1 MKGLIVLLLDN
12 GIIKAEIS
20 SHGAELKSAIKNSR
34 EYMWCADPAYWG
46 RTSPVLFPIV
56 GGLKNKRYIFGDKEY
71 HMGQHGFAR
80 DCDFELKAS
89 DDTSAVYILKS
100 NENTKKKYPFDFE
113 LEIGYKLDGSS
124 ISVSWRVINIGTDK
138 MYFSIG
144 AHPAFNLK
152 DGANYFIF
160 DTDNP
165 IKYKL
170 LVENGL
176 LDKYNEYSLENKGG
190 AEIVKGM
197 FDKDALIV
205 EDNQAH
211 EVALC
216 DSNKQPYVKV
226 SFDAPLFGLWSPAG
240 KNAPFVCIEPWYGRC
255 DGSDFDG
262 TLEERDYCMMLE
274 AGCEFYAEYKIEL
287 I

>member
-1 MKGLIVLLLDN
+1 MILDN
-12 GIIKAEIS
+12 GTIKAEIS
-20 SHGAELKSAIKNSR
+20 IHGAELKSAVKNGR

-56 GGLKNKRYIFGDKEY
+56 GGLKDKRYIFGGKEY
-71 HMGQHGFAR
+71 PMGQHGFAR
-80 DCDFELKAS
+80 DCDFELKSS
-89 DDTSAVYILKS
+89 DETSAVFVLRS
-100 NENTKKKYPFDFE
+100 DDDTRQKYPFDFE
-113 LEIGYKLDGSS
+113 LEIGYRLEGSS
-124 ISVSWRVINIGTDK
+124 VIISWRVINTSAEK

-152 DGANYFIF
+152 DGTNYFGF
-160 DTDNP
+160 DTDND

-170 LVENGL
+170 LSSSGL
-176 LDKYNEYSLENKGG
+176 LDKHTEYTLENNGG
-190 AEIVKGM
+190 TEIIKGM
-197 FDKDALIV
+197 FDKDALVV
-205 EDNQAH
+205 EGGQAH
-211 EVALC
+211 TVTLC
-216 DSNKQPYVKV
+216 GSDKQSYVKV

-255 DGSDFDG
+255 DGADFDG

-274 AGCEFYAEYKIEL
+274 PANEFYTEYSIEF

>member
-1 MKGLIVLLLDN
+1 MQLDN

-20 SHGAELKSAIKNSR
+20 SHGAELKSAIKNDR
-34 EYMWCADPAYWG
+34 EYMWCADPEYWG

-56 GGLKNKRYIFGDKEY
+56 GGLKNKRYIFGGKEY
-71 HMGQHGFAR
+71 PMGQHGFAR

-100 NENTKKKYPFDFE
+100 NEDTKKKYPFDFE
-113 LEIGYKLDGSS
+113 LEIGYRLEGSS
-124 ISVSWRVINIGTDK
+124 IAVSWRVINRGTDK

-152 DGANYFIF
+152 DGVNYFIF
-160 DTDNP
+160 DTDSP

-170 LVENGL
+170 LGENGL
-176 LDKYNEYSLENKGG
+176 LDKYTEYSLENNGG

-197 FDKDALIV
+197 FDKDALVV

-211 EVALC
+211 EVSLC
-216 DSNKQPYVKV
+216 DSDKQPYVKV

-262 TLEERDYCMMLE
+262 TLEERDYCMTLE
-274 AGCEFYAEYKIEL
+274 AGCEFYTVYKIEL